1 MDCRVFVSSVKVRRL
16 RLVEVT
22 ALVVLAVVEGLAHL
36 VRCYLVKWC
45 CPRQS
50 RSWSPLKS
58 PRCQETNQQLSCH
71 MDCRVF
77 VSSVK
82 VRRLR
87 LVEVTA
93 LVVLAMVE
101 GLAHLVH
108 C

>member
-1 MDCRVFVSSVKVRRL
+1 
-16 RLVEVT
+16 
-22 ALVVLAVVEGLAHL
+22 
-36 VRCYLVKWC
+36 
-45 CPRQS
+45 
-50 RSWSPLKS
+50 
-58 PRCQETNQQLSCH
+58 